1 MARAIEL
8 PHNWSPRPYQLG
20 AWKAMDQGIKRL
32 ATVWHRR
39 AGKDMTCINRTILEA
54 MRRKANYY
62 HCLPIY
68 NQGRKAVWDGKDYSG
83 RAFLDA
89 FPKEIVRRKNNTDMV
104 IELINGSMWQVVGA
118 DNIDRIVGVNLGGV
132 VFSEWSLMNPLA
144 YDYLRPVLR
153 ENDAWAWF
161 IYTPRGKNHGWDL
174 LQMARS
180 NPAWY
185 AEVLT
190 IDDTGALTQEDVE
203 ADRRE
208 GMDES
213 LIQQEYYCF
222 PSGTMIWTNKGQVPI
237 ENINVNDVV
246 ISHAGRW
253 RKVTKLFRHS
263 DADELLEIS
272 SVGSPLPLKC
282 TPNHPVRICNPSD
295 QTYSWVEAQYIKP
308 GDYVV
313 LPRLKTG
320 TAKVIDSDLAEL
332 IAWFVTEGSVAKNLI
347 QFTLNKTET
356 AFAKR
361 IKQIAGKYGKASVRE
376 NETALCVTV
385 NSCWLADFLTTHCGS
400 GAANKRIPWSL
411 ISGHEELFYETLID
425 GDGCRGDYGSVSEVF
440 TSISYS
446 LALDVQMLAHIIGKR
461 ATVNMRP
468 KEKQSSTIQGR
479 ECSVSDSYSVRISE
493 IKKPYRNGSRE
504 LRPQKHGVASL
515 VNAVSRKPFH
525 GNVYNFSVQFDE
537 SYIADGR
544 VVHNCSFS
552 AAALGAYYGKLMEAA
567 QAEGRITKVHH
578 TPAHQVHT
586 AWDLGYDDSTAIW
599 FFQVV
604 HGFPRILYYLEHHG
618 EGLPWYALKLKEL
631 ASERAWNYGKHF
643 GPHDLEVHDI
653 STGRTRKATAADLG
667 INFTVIP
674 RIKEQREGIEA
685 VRAILPGA
693 YFDEVGCKQGIR
705 CLETYHQE
713 YDHELKKWDDKPEHD
728 WSSHGAKAFESL
740 AFGLRRLVSASSD
753 MTQDDVKD
761 LYLRNAPPSV
771 RSSYGR

>member
-213 LIQQEYYCF
+213 LIQQEYYC
-222 PSGTMIWTNKGQVPI
+222 
-237 ENINVNDVV
+237 
-246 ISHAGRW
+246 
-253 RKVTKLFRHS
+253 
-263 DADELLEIS
+263 
-272 SVGSPLPLKC
+272 
-282 TPNHPVRICNPSD
+282 
-295 QTYSWVEAQYIKP
+295 
-308 GDYVV
+308 
-313 LPRLKTG
+313 
-320 TAKVIDSDLAEL
+320 
-332 IAWFVTEGSVAKNLI
+332 
-347 QFTLNKTET
+347 
-356 AFAKR
+356 
-361 IKQIAGKYGKASVRE
+361 
-376 NETALCVTV
+376 
-385 NSCWLADFLTTHCGS
+385 
-400 GAANKRIPWSL
+400 
-411 ISGHEELFYETLID
+411 
-425 GDGCRGDYGSVSEVF
+425 
-440 TSISYS
+440 
-446 LALDVQMLAHIIGKR
+446 
-461 ATVNMRP
+461 
-468 KEKQSSTIQGR
+468 
-479 ECSVSDSYSVRISE
+479 
-493 IKKPYRNGSRE
+493 
-504 LRPQKHGVASL
+504 
-515 VNAVSRKPFH
+515 
-525 GNVYNFSVQFDE
+525 
-537 SYIADGR
+537 
-544 VVHNCSFS
+544 SFS

-740 AFGLRRLVSASSD
+740 AFGLKRLVSASSD

-771 RSSYGR
+771 RSAYGR